1 MRTIKNSFL
10 LILLLGVFV
19 SAMPVSEKR
28 DTSSLYNDNMFTPL
42 TIPAKTDQPQTRKYT
57 LKLSQTQWAPDGFT
71 RSTYL
76 VNNQYPGPI
85 LQANKG
91 DWFSITVENDIPV
104 ETSMHWH
111 GMFQRGTSW
120 FDGVPAVSQCT
131 ITPGSSLTYEFSTE
145 GQIGTYWWHS
155 HYNAQYIDGI
165 LGALIIHDPEDPYL
179 KDYDYEYVVTL
190 TDWYHQT
197 SADLLALF
205 LAPGYSGGNPVPDA
219 GLISGKGQFN
229 CDAKPG
235 YACKKDSDLA
245 VYKVQKGKKYRF
257 RIINTSGEAFFV
269 FSIDGH
275 KMKVIE
281 VEGTYVQPFEVTKL
295 PLHIAQRYSVIVEAD
310 QDAKDY
316 WIRATMSSE
325 CIPNNG
331 NTTIN
336 HDSAINYN
344 VTGILSYEGSSDKS
358 PDSTPYTDDVTPCR
372 NLDSKLIKPL
382 TASPPKEATQTISYF
397 VTFGRNEKNVT
408 EALMNNSSYVPDYNS
423 PTTLKVIDDH
433 VDVKTLPTSQNIEEL
448 NDEKG
453 VVEITHGHTF
463 WLIGDGVGNYTDNI
477 DKSSYNTVDPPI
489 RDTTVVPAHGWSTIR
504 FTIDNPGVWVFHCH
518 IEWHIEIGMLAQF
531 VELPDQLK
539 SQKIPD
545 SIQGSCS
552 NRAKY

>member
-1 MRTIKNSFL
+1 
-10 LILLLGVFV
+10 
-19 SAMPVSEKR
+19 MPVSEKR
-28 DTSSLYNDNMFTPL
+28 DTSLYNDNMFTPL
-42 TIPAKTDQPQTRKYT
+42 TIPEKTDKPQTRKYT

-91 DWFSITVENDIPV
+91 DWFSITVENDLPV

-120 FDGVPAVSQCT
+120 FDGVPSVSQCS
-131 ITPGSSLTYEFSTE
+131 ITPGSSLTYEFSTNE
-145 GQIGTYWWHS
+145 QAGTYWWHS
-155 HYNAQYIDGI
+155 HYNAQYMDGI
-165 LGALIIHDPEDPYL
+165 LGALIIHDTEDPNL

-197 SADLLALF
+197 TADLLALF
-205 LAPGYSGGNPVPDA
+205 LAPGYTGGNPVPDA

-235 YACKKDSDLA
+235 YPCKKDSDVA

-257 RIINTSGEAFFV
+257 RIINTSGEAFYM

-281 VEGTYVQPFEVTKL
+281 VEGTYVQPFEVTQL
-295 PLHIAQRYSVIVEAD
+295 PLHIAQRYSVIVEAN

-316 WIRATMSSE
+316 WIRATMSKE
-325 CIPNNG
+325 CIFNNG

-344 VTGILSYEGSSDKS
+344 VTGILSYEGSSNKS
-358 PDSTPYTDDVTPCR
+358 PDSTPFTDDLTPCR

-382 TASPPKEATQTISYF
+382 TASPPKEPTQTISYN
-397 VTFGRNEKNVT
+397 VTFGTNAMGVA
-408 EALMNNSSYVPDYNS
+408 EALLNNSSYVPDKI
-423 PTTLKVIDDH
+423 PTTLRIINDH
-433 VDVKTLPTSQNIEEL
+433 VDVKTMPTSQNIEAF
-448 NDEKG
+448 NDDKG
-453 VVEITHGHTF
+453 VAEITVYR
-463 WLIGDGVGNYTDNI
+463 DGVGTEI
-477 DKSSYNTVDPPI
+477 DKSVYNTVDPPV
-489 RDTTVVPAHGWSTIR
+489 RDTTIVPANGWTTIR
-504 FTIDNPGVWVFHCH
+504 FIIDNPGVWAFHCH
-518 IEWHIEIGMLAQF
+518 IEWHLQIGMFAQIA
-531 VELPDQLK
+531 ELTDQLK
-539 SQKIPD
+539 LQKIPD
-545 SIQGSCS
+545 SIQ
-552 NRAKY
+552 

>member
-1 MRTIKNSFL
+1 
-10 LILLLGVFV
+10 
-19 SAMPVSEKR
+19 MPVSEKR
-28 DTSSLYNDNMFTPL
+28 DNSLCNDNMFTPL
-42 TIPAKTDQPQTRKYT
+42 TIPEKTDRPQIRKYT
-57 LKLSQTQWAPDGFT
+57 LKLSQTQLAPDGFT

-91 DWFSITVENDIPV
+91 DWFSITVENDLPV

-111 GMFQRGTSW
+111 GMLQRGTSW

-131 ITPGSSLTYEFSTE
+131 ITPGSSLTYEFSTD
-145 GQIGTYWWHS
+145 GQVGTYWWHS
-155 HYNAQYIDGI
+155 HYMAQYIDGI
-165 LGALIIHDPEDPYL
+165 LGAMIIHDPDDPNL
-179 KDYDYEYVVTL
+179 KDYDYEYV
-190 TDWYHQT
+190 
-197 SADLLALF
+197 
-205 LAPGYSGGNPVPDA
+205 PVPDA

-235 YACKKDSDLA
+235 YPCKKDSDLA
-245 VYKVQKGKKYRF
+245 VYKVQKGKRYRF
-257 RIINTSGEAFFV
+257 RIINTSGEAFYM

-295 PLHIAQRYSVIVEAD
+295 PLHIAQRYSVIVEAN
-310 QDAKDY
+310 QDVKDY

-344 VTGILSYEGSSDKS
+344 VTGILSYEGSNDKS

-397 VTFGRNEKNVT
+397 VSFGTNAMGVT
-408 EALMNNSSYVPDYNS
+408 EALMNNSSYIPDYNN
-423 PTTLKVIDDH
+423 PTTLKIMDDH
-433 VDVKTLPTSQNIEEL
+433 VDVKTLPTSQNIEAF

-453 VVEITHGHTF
+453 VAEIIV
-463 WLIGDGVGNYTDNI
+463 WNGVGTEI
-477 DKSSYNTVDPPI
+477 DKSSYNTVDPPV
-489 RDTTVVPAHGWSTIR
+489 RDTTVVPAWGWTTIR
-504 FTIDNPGVWVFHCH
+504 FPIDNPGVWVFHCH
-518 IEWHIEIGMLAQF
+518 IEWHIQIGMLAQIA
-531 VELPDQLK
+531 ELPDQLK
-539 SQKIPD
+539 LQKLPD
-545 SIQGSCS
+545 CIQGLC
-552 NRAKY
+552 NKRATKSDY